1 MQHFKPTHSP
11 AKALYP
17 MKAACH
23 FSLDTVVKRSNMD
36 GTLSLEMPI
45 PSSFTAIETNCPLS
59 ITIKDNRLVIRC
71 ILKGIGKQVKDNFL
85 ELITIYPQKNRRQR
99 CLKRKIYIFFCCQQ
113 PEIIHYIMK
122 HDNDIPVFNSQ
133 AHFFILYLS
142 EIQYLINEQ

>member
-1 MQHFKPTHSP
+1 M
-11 AKALYP
+11 
-17 MKAACH
+17 
-23 FSLDTVVKRSNMD
+23 KRSNMD

-59 ITIKDNRLVIRC
+59 ITIKVIDLLSGVY
-71 ILKGIGKQVKDNFL
+71 LKALESKLKIIFSNLSLSIHKKQKATL
-85 ELITIYPQKNRRQR
+85 SEEKN
-99 CLKRKIYIFFCCQQ
+99 LYFFCCQQ